1 MFTPFAFRTQF
12 IQNETP
18 IEIPGGNVE
27 PEWTPADFT
36 NIKAWWKAGEGET
49 MNATDTSKL
58 EKWTDQ
64 VNGYIVTQS
73 FSANPNLTAIERM
86 PSTDASYTDLNN
98 QPIVRFG
105 MTTNGSFTN
114 APQYM
119 YTTTTFPALSSE
131 SYTQIIICDYI
142 SRNGANAFSA
152 PIIGHLNQS
161 STKRIWFDR
170 QLADSDMRNVVGLG
184 AATIQA
190 ADTNTNIALGSEK
203 VLWQQY
209 QAASADTYT
218 GNNTTTGSLRY
229 NGSVTNDTWA
239 ATTLFGINCYLIGT
253 SNVGG
258 LEFTRA
264 NDMAVAEVI
273 LIYGEPS
280 ASEWAELKSYVS
292 TTYGITIS

>member
-1 MFTPFAFRTQF
+1 MFTPFAFR
-12 IQNETP
+12 NVRAEEVTP
-18 IEIPGGNVE
+18 TPPAG
-27 PEWTPADFT
+27 WTPADFT

-86 PSTDASYTDLNN
+86 PSTDASYSDLNN

-152 PIIGHLNQS
+152 PIIGQINFGNV
-161 STKRIWFDR
+161 KRTWFDR
-170 QLADSDMRNVVGLG
+170 TLSNGNIRNVIQLGVGSPQLVDSGDLLSLG
-184 AATIQA
+184 TEAVMW
-190 ADTNTNIALGSEK
+190 S
-203 VLWQQY
+203 QY
-209 QAASADTYT
+209 QAGTADTYW
-218 GNNTTTGSLRY
+218 GFNTTTGSLEY
-229 NGSVTNDTWA
+229 NGATTNDTWA
-239 ATTLFGINCYLIGT
+239 TSTLFGINAPLLGT

-258 LEFTRA
+258 LANTRA